1 MKETLINYYPGNY
14 HQIVE
19 IAWKKTQQDDVAR
32 RIRAKDYKLWSPS
45 PEEIVNRLGW
55 LDAPGQIL
63 KKADYIRETIAPL
76 AAKKIKDVI
85 LLGMGGSGL
94 AAEVFNK
101 VFGAQTG
108 YPQLTVLDT
117 TNPAIISNIAQKI
130 DWDKTI
136 FIVSSKSGTTME
148 ITSLFHFFYN
158 EARKIKGGGAGE
170 HFIFITDEGS
180 PLAKTVRELSPFHVF
195 LNNPDIGGRYSALSF
210 FGIVPA
216 AIIGIDVNKL
226 LHNAQTAAGAADE
239 TGIMLG
245 AALGALACQG
255 RDKLTLYLPWRWK
268 SFGDWLE
275 QLIAESTGKEGKGI
289 LPVLDEPEAD
299 VSLYENDRVFVFFQN
314 ENDNFSR
321 IKDLNAAGH
330 PVVTLKIR
338 EDFDLAS
345 QMYIW
350 EMATAVAAY
359 FLGVN
364 PFDQPDVEATK
375 IHTRTMIEAYKDKRK
390 EKEKEKENEEK
401 PVIAT
406 AEGHVYG
413 DTKEKTISEA
423 LNNFLMQKKMGD
435 YTCLQIYL
443 NASAEVD
450 SATAK
455 LRAAIFKKYKL
466 PVTCGYGPRYLHSTG
481 QLHKGGANCGLFI
494 QLTEENLINIPIPD
508 ELEKESSSLSFGEL
522 LAAQAQGD
530 WQALKEKGRRII
542 RIHCPNDAA
551 AFLKKLAAAL

>member
-1 MKETLINYYPGNY
+1 MKGNLINYYPGSY
-14 HQIVE
+14 QQIVE
-19 IAWKKTQQDDVAR
+19 AAWKKTRQDDVAC
-32 RIRAKDYKLWSPS
+32 RIRAKDYTLWSAA

-55 LDAPGQIL
+55 LDAPGHTL
-63 KKADYIRETIAPL
+63 KKIDYIRDTL
-76 AAKKIKDVI
+76 AALANKKIKDVI
-85 LLGMGGSGL
+85 LLGMGGSSL
-94 AAEVFNK
+94 AAETFNK
-101 VFGAQTG
+101 VFSAQTG

-117 TNPAIISNIAQKI
+117 TNPSIISNIAQKI
-130 DWDKTI
+130 DCDKTI
-136 FIVSSKSGTTME
+136 FIVSSKSGKTME
-148 ITSLFHFFYN
+148 ITSLFYFFYN
-158 EARKIKGGGAGE
+158 KARKIKGGAGE

-180 PLAKTVRELSPFHVF
+180 PLAKTARELSPFHVF

-210 FGIVPA
+210 FGIFPA

-226 LHNAQTAAGAADE
+226 LHNAQSAAGSPDD
-239 TGIMLG
+239 TGILLG

-255 RDKLTLYLPWRWK
+255 RDKLTLYLPPRWK

-289 LPVLDEPEAD
+289 IPVLDEPEAD
-299 VSLYENDRVFVFFQN
+299 VSFYAQDRVFVFSQN

-330 PVVTLKIR
+330 PVITVNIK
-338 EDFDLAS
+338 DDYDLGS

-375 IHTRTMIEAYKDKRK
+375 IHTRKMIESYKNKKIID
-390 EKEKEKENEEK
+390 EEK
-401 PVIAT
+401 PVLAT
-406 AEGHVYG
+406 ADGDVYG
-413 DTKEKTISEA
+413 NTSGKTISEV
-423 LNNFLMQKKMGD
+423 LNNFLAQQKTGD
-435 YTCLQIYL
+435 YASLQIYL
-443 NASAEVD
+443 NPSEEVD
-450 SATAK
+450 TAVTT

-494 QLTEENLINIPIPD
+494 QLTKENLMNIPIPD
-508 ELEKESSSLSFGEL
+508 ELGKESSSLSFGEL

-542 RIHCPNDAA
+542 RIHFPNDAA
-551 AFLKKLAAAL
+551 VFLKKLAAFL

>member
-32 RIRAKDYKLWSPS
+32 RIQAKDYKLWSPS

-63 KKADYIRETIAPL
+63 KKSDYIRETIAPL

-158 EARKIKGGGAGE
+158 EARKIKGAGAGE

-210 FGIVPA
+210 SGIVPA
-216 AIIGIDVNKL
+216 AITGIDVNKL
-226 LHNAQTAAGAADE
+226 LHNAQAAAGAADE

-289 LPVLDEPEAD
+289 LPVLDEPEAY

-314 ENDNFSR
+314 ENSDSSR
-321 IKDLNAAGH
+321 IKDLSAAGH

-345 QMYIW
+345 QIYIW
-350 EMATAVAAY
+350 EIATAVAAY

-364 PFDQPDVEATK
+364 PFNQPDVEATK
-375 IHTRTMIEAYKDKRK
+375 IHTRKMIKAYKNKKNTDG
-390 EKEKEKENEEK
+390 EK
-401 PVIAT
+401 PILVT
-406 AEGHVYG
+406 AEGDVYG
-413 DTKEKTISEA
+413 NTKGTTISEA
-423 LNNFLMQKKMGD
+423 LNNFLAQKKPGD
-435 YTCLQIYL
+435 YTSLQIYL
-443 NASAEVD
+443 NPSEEVD
-450 SATAK
+450 SAAAK
-455 LRAAIFKKYKL
+455 LRAAILKKYKL

-508 ELEKESSSLSFGEL
+508 ELGKESSSLSFGEL
-522 LAAQAQGD
+522 LSAQAQGD